1 MDHFDRI
8 MIGSCNSSMSD
19 KHDLLDRR
27 PEFFQGQMF
36 LDNAGS
42 KQVVCI
48 DNQGVADQKRGTHFI
63 CRVKE
68 FFQVPGPDA
77 KDLAIR
83 TIVKSQTQT
92 WLALSGNSDKSGNW
106 MCVSVL
112 EADTKKLFEKPFR
125 RLKIIH
131 NHSEGNAC
139 FSCDHQV
146 IKPQKYSNEIDTQ
159 WECIPSRKKCPA
171 DFCCTSILAAGPR
184 GLPKPGRLEDVKS
197 MNTVVDYV
205 AGGEHHPL
213 VIFDVDDTLITR
225 DILNNGTTGQV
236 PMAKNTAEIM
246 AEIQQ
251 KSPNSEIILLTQ
263 APKKMTLLK
272 LREAGISSELF
283 NSIESVADKGG
294 DKGIALKAY
303 VRKMRQ
309 KPDQVCFIDDCDHF
323 LSLVEKASKDLGI
336 HCNTFHFTGAKEAV
350 IRVKANALGCTV
362 AEYKRHFQP
371 RKS

>member
-8 MIGSCNSSMSD
+8 MTGSCNSSMSD
-19 KHDLLDRR
+19 KHDLVDWR

-36 LDNAGS
+36 LNNAGS

-48 DNQGVADQKRGTHFI
+48 DNEGVTDQKRGTHFI

-68 FFQVPGPDA
+68 FFQVPGPDVR
-77 KDLAIR
+77 DLAIR
-83 TIVKSQTQT
+83 TIVKSETQN
-92 WLALSGNSDKSGNW
+92 WLALSGNSDTSGKR

-112 EADTKKLFEKPFR
+112 ESDTKKCFQKPFR
-125 RLKIIH
+125 LLKIIH
-131 NHSEGNAC
+131 NHSEGKVC
-139 FSCDHQV
+139 YHRDHQV
-146 IKPQKYSNEIDTQ
+146 IKPQKCCNEIDTQ
-159 WECIPSRKKCPA
+159 WESIPSRKKRPA
-171 DFCCTSILAAGPR
+171 DLCFTSIPAVGPR
-184 GLPKPGRLEDVKS
+184 GLPKSGRLEDVKS
-197 MNTVVDYV
+197 IDTVVDYV

-213 VIFDVDDTLITR
+213 VIFDVDDTMITR
-225 DILNNGTTGQV
+225 DILKNGTTGQV
-236 PMAKNTAEIM
+236 PVAKNTAEIM
-246 AEIQQ
+246 AKIQK

-263 APKKMTLLK
+263 AHKKMTLLK

-336 HCNTFHFTGAKEAV
+336 HCNTFHFTGAKDAV
-350 IRVKANALGCTV
+350 MRVKANALGCTV
-362 AEYKRHFQP
+362 KEYKHHFQP